1 MYQAN
6 IQKIDIGMVI
16 VNKIYT
22 LPNKKLR
29 NLSGVLQL
37 VFHNS
42 SSFFFWLGLFD
53 FLKSAQNDYFLSLF
67 IAASRSASIF
77 LSVSE
82 LGSAP
87 CLAAILAVAGIKVL

>member
-6 IQKIDIGMVI
+6 IQKIDIGMDI

-37 VFHNS
+37 IPHH
-42 SSFFFWLGLFD
+42 
-53 FLKSAQNDYFLSLF
+53 
-67 IAASRSASIF
+67 
-77 LSVSE
+77 
-82 LGSAP
+82 
-87 CLAAILAVAGIKVL
+87 